1 MVRSGSSCPRPA
13 ARRRQRPPAENTHLL
28 LSDHGD
34 RRVDRVQALAQAVG
48 VHGGGV
54 EDLQGGAL
62 GRGGRGGKGVRRGA
76 HRFGR
81 LASINWSESHGGCG
95 QVPWQPRPARQEERL
110 RQSRRSRGRQ
120 AGVQQPD
127 NNQTPCKAIGARQ
140 RCSRRSWKLEGG
152 GGGGGGEGGGM
163 GGVGV
168 TGGWSELPGLPS
180 SCSQSQTLMM

>member
-81 LASINWSESHGGCG
+81 LASINWSESHGGSR
-95 QVPWQPRPARQEERL
+95 QVPWQPRPAGSWSAGARAGGAVA
-110 RQSRRSRGRQ
+110 GRQ
-120 AGVQQPD
+120 VY
-127 NNQTPCKAIGARQ
+127 NNQTTTKHLARQ
-140 RCSRRSWKLEGG
+140 LVQGRGAAGG
-152 GGGGGGEGGGM
+152 LGNQEEEEDEVEEKE
-163 GGVGV
+163 VG
-168 TGGWSELPGLPS
+168 WEE
-180 SCSQSQTLMM
+180 